1 MSGGMAVSGAKAA
14 PIDAGW
20 ALVELVI
27 AALIVAAGL
36 LGYVAYSSTPWL
48 LLAATVFFWWRG
60 PGWRAVGLRWPAHP
74 GRILAIGLVVGVA
87 YQALGLYIIE
97 PLLARATSGQLPDVS
112 MFRPI
117 VGDEARL
124 AIWLALVWTLAAFM
138 EEMVYRGWIMTRVAE
153 IGRFSGAAWVVA
165 LLVSSAIFGAVHLY
179 QGAAGVVATALS
191 GGVFAALY
199 LATGRNL
206 WAGILAHGFMD
217 TVGIVMIYLGIYPG
231 L

>member
-1 MSGGMAVSGAKAA
+1 MSGGVAVSGAKAA

-74 GRILAIGLVVGVA
+74 GRILTIGLVVG
-87 YQALGLYIIE
+87 YQWLGLYIIE

-153 IGRFSGAAWVVA
+153 IGRFSRAAWVVA
-165 LLVSSAIFGAVHLY
+165 LLMSSAIFGAVHLY

>member
-1 MSGGMAVSGAKAA
+1 MSSGMAVSGAKAA
-14 PIDAGW
+14 AIDAGW

-60 PGWRAVGLRWPAHP
+60 PGWRAVGLRWPAHR

-87 YQALGLYIIE
+87 YQGLGLYIIE

-117 VGDEARL
+117 VGDQARL

-153 IGRFSGAAWVVA
+153 IGRFSRAAWVVA

>member
-1 MSGGMAVSGAKAA
+1 MSGGVAVSGAKAA

-87 YQALGLYIIE
+87 YQWLGLYIIE

-117 VGDEARL
+117 VGDEGRL

-153 IGRFSGAAWVVA
+153 IGRFSACRMAGGAPRE
-165 LLVSSAIFGAVHLY
+165 LGHLRRRPP
-179 QGAAGVVATALS
+179 VS
-191 GGVFAALY
+191 GGGRCRRHGALRRG
-199 LATGRNL
+199 LRCAVPGNRPQP
-206 WAGILAHGFMD
+206 
-217 TVGIVMIYLGIYPG
+217 LGGYPG
-231 L
+231 PRLHGHGRDS

>member
-60 PGWRAVGLRWPAHP
+60 PGWRAVGLRRPAHP